1 MVDVGEGEGPWA
13 AAAEGEVK
21 PLQGMSI
28 RAPLSLSGETLQ
40 RPLQIACAIQEE
52 VLRYDQR
59 DVPRQY
65 EYPDPAAREE
75 AEAAIEDCRKL
86 IRALADD

>member
-1 MVDVGEGEGPWA
+1 M
-13 AAAEGEVK
+13 
-21 PLQGMSI
+21 
-28 RAPLSLSGETLQ
+28 
-40 RPLQIACAIQEE
+40 QEE